1 MIKDPSPW
9 LAPYLDTSLPLSN
22 EVKAALLEN
31 ASSRS
36 RQFLL
41 PLIRPLAKGVI
52 MAQQV
57 LKVFVPNRFT
67 SSRVLHRTIYW
78 GLKWFVRPEAN
89 YLILRH
95 FHIGSE
101 ILQFVAA
108 NVPGVQIPLR
118 PRTLEDLI
126 DNVFLQHDLY
136 VFNFI
141 IRLNQE
147 LKNKGIEIQPRTQ
160 FDTDGVTAGS
170 FDIDRESLPRGRLN
184 LLDLET
190 AIEIYTPLY
199 QLFLTDNDFW
209 RASNSLQL
217 DETLAIYCARLIGD
231 SSYVGLVNNKHPLVP
246 LSTLQAGY
254 RLMLHG
260 LAAESLHA
268 HLVRFKRREK
278 EVA

>member
-1 MIKDPSPW
+1 MS
-9 LAPYLDTSLPLSN
+9 
-22 EVKAALLEN
+22 
-31 ASSRS
+31 
-36 RQFLL
+36 
-41 PLIRPLAKGVI
+41 
-52 MAQQV
+52 
-57 LKVFVPNRFT
+57 NRFT
-67 SSRVLHRTIYW
+67 SSRVLPRTSYW

-108 NVPGVQIPLR
+108 NLPGVQIPLL

-126 DNVFLQHDLY
+126 DNVFLQHDLN

-147 LKNKGIEIQPRTQ
+147 LRDQGVEIQPRTQ
-160 FDTDGVTAGS
+160 FDSDGVTAGP
-170 FDIDRESLPRGRLN
+170 FDIDGASLPRGRLN
-184 LLDLET
+184 FLDLET

-199 QLFLTDNDFW
+199 QLFLTGNDFL

-231 SSYVGLVNNKHPLVP
+231 SSYVGLVNNKHPLMP

-254 RLMLHG
+254 WLMLHG
-260 LAAESLHA
+260 AW
-268 HLVRFKRREK
+268 HLNLCMRIWCGLSAGRGSWLNRRRR
-278 EVA
+278 